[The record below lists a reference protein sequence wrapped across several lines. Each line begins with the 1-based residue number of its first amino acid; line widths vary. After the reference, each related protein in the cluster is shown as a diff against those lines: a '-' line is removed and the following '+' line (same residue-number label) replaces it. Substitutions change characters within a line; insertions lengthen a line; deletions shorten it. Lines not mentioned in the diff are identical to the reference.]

1 MMSICTKGSPH
12 LSQCHP
18 VVRGTVA
25 LGTGKDDE
33 HPNSSITVII
43 ITTICPTSLVP
54 RIYVFL
60 HTGLPHPF
68 SCTITDSR
76 QACSVLSP
84 PDSIEADQGRS
95 QQAANPFCC
104 DRRLARVLALTL
116 GWLAAETPH
125 GLSADHRAK
134 LQSAPTQSM
143 LVPVL
148 SLLYPIERSDGFVQ
162 PYSRGLP

>member
-1 MMSICTKGSPH
+1 MST
-12 LSQCHP
+12 L
-18 VVRGTVA
+18 R
-25 LGTGKDDE
+25 
-33 HPNSSITVII
+33 PNTTAMI
-43 ITTICPTSLVP
+43 ITTIRPAPLCP

-60 HTGLPHPF
+60 HAGLPHPF
-68 SCTITDSR
+68 SRTITDSR
-76 QACSVLSP
+76 QACNALSP
-84 PDSIEADQGRS
+84 PDGIEADQGRS
-95 QQAANPFCC
+95 QQAAHPFCC

-116 GWLAAETPH
+116 VLWAAETPH

-148 SLLYPIERSDGFVQ
+148 SLLYPIEPSDGFVQ